1 VLELLPLC
9 QTCGDM
15 AAALRA
21 GVTERAMAAKRTA
34 HLSFQQC
41 KALNRAAKVMS
52 AAGLTLMCRRRNQST
67 PRILLGWRPPKEADR
82 CELHHIFRIDGAIP
96 MLWR

>member
-1 VLELLPLC
+1 
-9 QTCGDM
+9 
-15 AAALRA
+15 
-21 GVTERAMAAKRTA
+21 
-34 HLSFQQC
+34 
-41 KALNRAAKVMS
+41 MS

-82 CELHHIFRIDGAIP
+82 CELHHIFRIDAAIL